1 MSEEFCEISILRA
14 EGIPE
19 QSGSIGCYVQV
30 DGRLHDV
37 ITPLNADNQESEVLI
52 PNKGLLRLIVKNMGC
67 ASDVLGSVSFDLR
80 ILPLE
85 GFQWL
90 PLFTSMAKDQI
101 YSLPEEVEKAKLLIL
116 INPKKDEVLIDQE
129 KVFLDK
135 CFKAETGSLNIKN
148 GKQEKVVSERQEKI
162 FDKSVRQESYVLDKK
177 QDNKVMENIKKPQSD
192 VLIVENESMKKNLQR
207 FKLLFEDLN
216 KELKASKLI
225 IAEERKAR
233 TEVQDRVGKMTMEF
247 EENLK
252 RAKTR
257 EDGLL
262 KLLQLKDEEIAEQ
275 TRVISQLRTN
285 LRNIEHE
292 KAQIMD
298 VISEYKT
305 ELALTNFERL
315 TKELAIVKGLL
326 EESESQRHKLHTLFQ
341 QVQETPCKIN
351 DFLSPI
357 SLNTLEVDM
366 SEEFSEHKEYGSI
379 LEDLSS
385 KFEVNRQRFGSEDRT
400 CSIRESVLRN
410 KNPNGV
416 DIFLQSKEDESKN
429 HRRRVANGFIKTKEN
444 TKK

>member
-52 PNKGLLRLIVKNMGC
+52 PSKGLLRLIVKNMGC

-80 ILPLE
+80 ILPIE

-129 KVFLDK
+129 KTFLDK
-135 CFKAETGSLNIKN
+135 SSKADTGIANKN
-148 GKQEKVVSERQEKI
+148 GKQEKVVFEKQEKI
-162 FDKSVRQESYVLDKK
+162 FDKSIRKEPYVLDKK
-177 QDNKVMENIKKPQSD
+177 QDSKAIENVRRPQSD
-192 VLIVENESMKKNLQR
+192 ALVVENESMKKNLQK
-207 FKLLFEDLN
+207 FKVLFEDMN
-216 KELKASKLI
+216 KELKAAKLI

-233 TEVQDRVGKMTMEF
+233 TEVQDRVGKITAEF

-252 RAKTR
+252 KAKTR

-315 TKELAIVKGLL
+315 TKELSMVKGLL
-326 EESESQRHKLHTLFQ
+326 EESESQRHKLHSLFQ
-341 QVQETPCKIN
+341 QNQETPCKIN

-366 SEEFSEHKEYGSI
+366 SEDFSEHKEFGSL

-385 KFEVNRQRFGSEDRT
+385 KYEVNRQRYLSEDRS
-400 CSIRESVLRN
+400 CSIRETVLRN
-410 KNPNGV
+410 KYPNGV
-416 DIFLQSKEDESKN
+416 DILLPGKEDESKSS
-429 HRRRVANGFIKTKEN
+429 RRRVANGFIKTTKEN